1 MTECPDSEMAY
12 SDEVFYLTGI
22 YMSIIFLLG
31 VFLNFGVIIVFSRI
45 EIKRRNIL
53 NALIISISISNLLQS
68 IVSYPINAAA
78 AFHSQWIFGD
88 SVCVID
94 GFLVLWMALSSINH
108 LAVFSIER

>member
-1 MTECPDSEMAY
+1 MAY

-22 YMSIIFLLG
+22 YMSIILLLG
-31 VFLNFGVIIVFSRI
+31 VFLNLGVIIVFNRL
-45 EIKRRNIL
+45 EIKRKNIL
-53 NALIISISISNLLQS
+53 NVLIISISISNLLQS

-78 AFHSQWIFGD
+78 AFHSKWIFSY

-94 GFLVLWMALSSINH
+94 AFWVHWMALASINH